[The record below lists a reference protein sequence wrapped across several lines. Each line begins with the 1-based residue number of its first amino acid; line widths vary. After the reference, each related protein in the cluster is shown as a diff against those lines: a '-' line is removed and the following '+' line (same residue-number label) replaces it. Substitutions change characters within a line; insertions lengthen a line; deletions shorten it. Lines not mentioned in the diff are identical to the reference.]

1 MIFLEEEKHQTS
13 VIIYKFPFPVTKTIK
28 YEKVIKT
35 ASNSAAF
42 NSLSG
47 LTKVREEVKTA
58 MSGGSTSS
66 ASLSA
71 SGAALSYDKLRQS
84 LDKYIPLMFG
94 FTTAFEDNPTVP
106 LSTPISFSWSSPL
119 KNSRSTAEFFNIEF
133 EISMTLFLKGLMH
146 INTAEA
152 YSRSMTEGNF
162 NELAPKAVQI
172 LKEAAGIFEFIAT
185 SELPRWADAPEKR
198 PPEMFS
204 TVCTGMGVLCLAW
217 AQEFMVLKG
226 MFNGMSTG
234 ILAKLMAD
242 AHLKYQEAYDTF
254 ATKQKE
260 SFSNVGSEVLNY
272 TKGMAAL
279 SKAQTYK
286 LAALVSKGEK
296 KYGEAVSYAEISIAS
311 LREAQMCKAFVSW
324 NSVFSKISQ
333 DIVKVQKECDN
344 ENQFIAHEKP
354 VDPRMLQIP
363 PNKAIVAPIEFIS

>member
-47 LTKVREEVKTA
+47 LTKVREEVKSA
-58 MSGGSTSS
+58 MSSGSSS

-84 LDKYIPLMFG
+84 LDKYIPLLFG
-94 FTTAFEDNPTVP
+94 FTTAFEDNPAV
-106 LSTPISFSWSSPL
+106 LLNNPISFSWSSPL

-133 EISMTLFLKGLMH
+133 EISMTLFLKGLMQ

-162 NELAPKAVQI
+162 NELAPKVVAI
-172 LKEAAGIFEFIAT
+172 LKEAAGIFDFIAT
-185 SELPRWADAPEKR
+185 SELPRWSDAPEKR

-226 MFNGMSTG
+226 MFTGMSNG
-234 ILAKLMAD
+234 ILTKLMAD

-254 ATKQKE
+254 SVKQKE
-260 SFSNVGSEVLNY
+260 SFSNVGSELINY

-286 LAALVSKGEK
+286 LAAMVSKDEK
-296 KYGEAVSYAEISIAS
+296 
-311 LREAQMCKAFVSW
+311 
-324 NSVFSKISQ
+324 
-333 DIVKVQKECDN
+333 
-344 ENQFIAHEKP
+344 
-354 VDPRMLQIP
+354 
-363 PNKAIVAPIEFIS
+363 

>member
-28 YEKVIKT
+28 YEKVVKT
-35 ASNSAAF
+35 AANSAAF

-47 LTKVREEVKTA
+47 LTKVREEMKAA
-58 MSGGSTSS
+58 MSGSTSS
-66 ASLSA
+66 ASLSS

-94 FTTAFEDNPTVP
+94 FTTAYEDNSTVGFNI
-106 LSTPISFSWSSPL
+106 PISFSWSSPL

-133 EISMTLFLKGLMH
+133 EISMTLFLKGLML

-162 NELAPKAVQI
+162 NELAPKAVAI
-172 LKEAAGIFEFIAT
+172 LKEAAGVFDFIAT

-226 MFNGMSTG
+226 MFTGMSNG
-234 ILAKLMAD
+234 ILMKLMAD
-242 AHLKYQEAYDTF
+242 AHIKYQEAYDTF
-254 ATKQKE
+254 STKQKE
-260 SFSNVGSEVLNY
+260 SYSNVGSEVINY
-272 TKGMAAL
+272 TKAMAAL

-286 LAALVSKGEK
+286 LAAIVSKDEK
-296 KYGEAVSYAEISIAS
+296 
-311 LREAQMCKAFVSW
+311 
-324 NSVFSKISQ
+324 
-333 DIVKVQKECDN
+333 
-344 ENQFIAHEKP
+344 
-354 VDPRMLQIP
+354 
-363 PNKAIVAPIEFIS
+363 